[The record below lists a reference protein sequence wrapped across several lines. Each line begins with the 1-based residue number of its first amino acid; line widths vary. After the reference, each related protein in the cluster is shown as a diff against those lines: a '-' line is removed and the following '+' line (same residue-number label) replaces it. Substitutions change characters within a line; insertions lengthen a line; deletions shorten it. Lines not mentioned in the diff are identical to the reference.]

1 MPQVLLHES
10 AHSRV
15 VPQEPAGAASWPTIL
30 LVESDLALVRTLV
43 CHLERRGFHV
53 AAAASLAEAREYLH
67 RRKSWTL
74 IVSECHLPDGTGW
87 ELQAALKEQ
96 GVKTPFLLLSSSP
109 FSATLC
115 AGADFLVKP
124 FSPAKLE
131 ARVNVLTGR

>member
-1 MPQVLLHES
+1 MPHVLLHET
-10 AHSRV
+10 AHSRIALK
-15 VPQEPAGAASWPTIL
+15 EPAGASSWPTIL
-30 LVESDLALVRTLV
+30 LVDSDLALVRTLV
-43 CHLERRGFHV
+43 CHLERRGFHL

-67 RRKSWTL
+67 RRKAWTL
-74 IVSECHLPDGTGW
+74 IISECHLPDGTGW

-109 FSATLC
+109 LPAALC

-131 ARVNVLTGR
+131 ARVNVLTGK

>member
-1 MPQVLLHES
+1 MPHALLHES
-10 AHSRV
+10 VHSRFA
-15 VPQEPAGAASWPTIL
+15 PLGRAEPTAWPTIL
-30 LVESDLALVRTLV
+30 LVDSDVALVRTLV

-74 IVSECHLPDGTGW
+74 VISECHLPDGTGW
-87 ELQAALKEQ
+87 ELHSTLKEQ
-96 GVKTPFLLLSSSP
+96 GLTTPFLLLSSSP

-115 AGADFLVKP
+115 AGADFLAKP

-131 ARVNVLTGR
+131 ARVNVLTGK